1 MCPAFLSVDVARH
14 PEQTECSR
22 EKGLCGSRFQAT
34 VPYCSEV
41 RESREREVVSH
52 ITSAAKHRETQN
64 SAACSW
70 SCLACSLPVHRS
82 GPNCDVGDPHLGWVS
97 PAQLTIKTS
106 PCLHAYRPTWT
117 RWFLIK
123 VFFSYGKEKTWKAK
137 ILFLGPSRLCQH

>member
-14 PEQTECSR
+14 PEQTECSG

-52 ITSAAKHRETQN
+52 ITSAAKHRETQKN
-64 SAACSW
+64 SAACSCSC
-70 SCLACSLPVHRS
+70 SCLACSLPFHRS
-82 GPNCDVGDPHLGWVS
+82 GPNCGVGDPHLGWVS
-97 PAQLTIKTS
+97 PAQLTIKAS

-123 VFFSYGKEKTWKAK
+123 
-137 ILFLGPSRLCQH
+137 ILFLWKRKDVKSKDSFPRSI